1 MFIVFNTLRNLL
13 VATMNIR
20 CLRLFAFFLCT
31 FSGLDAVV
39 IVIHGG
45 VLWGASRTWWMPQG
59 KFFQEIERQAACF
72 GEAVVPFGWSGNLT
86 VEHVTNAG
94 NALAKLILSYP
105 RHERITV
112 IAHSLGGNVVNKAS
126 IALYDPVAK
135 MLGGISSKP
144 VRDALEAAYIAL
156 EADHP
161 MHTSASYVCPLPVP
175 LYGGFDYTYTLREVP
190 GLKAAI
196 EAFRGSPAFKKKN
209 IIDRA
214 IYLGT
219 PVDELLYAPQMD
231 VIGSLINMYSHG
243 DRIQKVG
250 GLFDRRYK
258 GHEHISNI
266 QVLVKSA
273 GSKLPHAPSHSAIH
287 APYIGRW
294 LLLMPEVLAF
304 ADITGNNF
312 KQFAF
317 GKDGLILFDE
327 TTGPRFFPQP
337 EAKRYLQG
345 LVEMAK
351 IAIPKQPDSQLIL
364 QDAPELDTTIT
375 SSNEA
380 NDLVSPMSG
389 LGLDQEGI
397 LAENG
402 AFPAA

>member
-1 MFIVFNTLRNLL
+1 
-13 VATMNIR
+13 MNIR
-20 CLRLFAFFLCT
+20 WFRFFIFALCT

-39 IVIHGG
+39 IIVHGG
-45 VLWGASRTWWMPQG
+45 AVHWGSARSWWLPHG
-59 KFFQEIERQAACF
+59 KFFEEIERQAACF

-105 RHERITV
+105 RHERITI

-135 MLGGISSKP
+135 MIGGISSKP
-144 VRDALEAAYIAL
+144 VRDALEKAYVAL
-156 EADHP
+156 EQDHP
-161 MHTSASYVCPLPVP
+161 IHTSASFICPVPVP

-196 EAFRGSPAFKKKN
+196 EQYRASHAFKKKN

-219 PVDELLYAPQMD
+219 PVDELMYAPQMD

-243 DRIQKVG
+243 DRIQKVWW
-250 GLFDRRYK
+250 LFDRRYK

-266 QVLVKSA
+266 QVLVKPA

-294 LLLMPEVLAF
+294 LLLFPEVMAN
-304 ADITGNNF
+304 ADVSGNNF

-327 TTGPRFFPQP
+327 TTGPRYMPQP

-345 LVEMAK
+345 LVDVMKPSMLEQQSEE
-351 IAIPKQPDSQLIL
+351 KQDGVELSDLFNQLQIQHEATQPEVIL
-364 QDAPELDTTIT
+364 ED
-375 SSNEA
+375 N
-380 NDLVSPMSG
+380 LV
-389 LGLDQEGI
+389 
-397 LAENG
+397 AV
-402 AFPAA
+402 PAA

>member
-1 MFIVFNTLRNLL
+1 MNTRWLRFFI
-13 VATMNIR
+13 
-20 CLRLFAFFLCT
+20 FALCIV
-31 FSGLDAVV
+31 SGLDAVV

-45 VLWGASRTWWMPQG
+45 LVHTGPARTWWLPQG
-59 KFFQEIERQAACF
+59 AFFKEIERQAACF

-105 RHERITV
+105 RHERITI

-126 IALYDPVAK
+126 IALFDPVEK

-144 VRDALEAAYIAL
+144 VRDALEKAYIAL
-156 EADHP
+156 EHDHP
-161 MHTSASYVCPLPVP
+161 IHTSASFICPVPVP

-196 EAFRGSPAFKKKN
+196 EEYRASAACKKKN

-219 PVDELLYAPQMD
+219 PVDELMYAPQMD

-250 GLFDRRYK
+250 WLFDRRYK

-266 QVLVKSA
+266 QVLVKPA
-273 GSKLPHAPSHSAIH
+273 GCKLPHAPSHSAIH

-294 LLLMPEVLAF
+294 LLLFPEVMAH
-304 ADITGNNF
+304 ADVLGNNF
-312 KQFAF
+312 KQFTF

-327 TTGPRFFPQP
+327 TLGPRYMPQP

-345 LVEMAK
+345 LVEVMRPAVEDK
-351 IAIPKQPDSQLIL
+351 VPDLQGEHPDMSVLVGQLEAGNEVLEPTVTFDEPAVSEPVLPAARQWDEVIAIP
-364 QDAPELDTTIT
+364 
-375 SSNEA
+375 
-380 NDLVSPMSG
+380 
-389 LGLDQEGI
+389 
-397 LAENG
+397 
-402 AFPAA
+402 AA